1 MKQYPS
7 KLKFRKYQ
15 KINETY
21 LKILQQKYIIP
32 GEGQYA
38 IKSIIAGKLTFKQ
51 IESARK
57 CIKRTFTDKTF
68 KIRIK
73 VFTYQ
78 PFTQKS
84 VASRMGKGKGKL
96 VGWFCPIRAGQII
109 FEILGPS
116 GLDAFRALKKP

>member
-7 KLKFRKYQ
+7 RLKFRKYQ

-21 LKILQQKYIIP
+21 LEILQQKCIIP

-57 CIKRTFTDKTF
+57 CIRRTFRNKTF

-78 PFTQKS
+78 PYTQKS

-96 VGWFCPIRAGQII
+96 VG
-109 FEILGPS
+109 
-116 GLDAFRALKKP
+116 